1 MSFLSLFLIKKNIVM
16 DSIINFNRRNFSKN
30 IENVF
35 VKIFNSLDISEIN
48 NSDNVNIVINK
59 ILENPKDERL
69 FNETVEYLKQHK
81 EVKEKEI
88 SLSNNNSLIVSIE

>member
-1 MSFLSLFLIKKNIVM
+1 M
-16 DSIINFNRRNFSKN
+16 DSIINFSRRSFSKN
-30 IENVF
+30 IENAF

-59 ILENPKDERL
+59 ILENPNDERL

-81 EVKEKEI
+81 EIKEKEI

>member
-1 MSFLSLFLIKKNIVM
+1 M

-59 ILENPKDERL
+59 ILEDPNDERL

-81 EVKEKEI
+81 EIKEKEI